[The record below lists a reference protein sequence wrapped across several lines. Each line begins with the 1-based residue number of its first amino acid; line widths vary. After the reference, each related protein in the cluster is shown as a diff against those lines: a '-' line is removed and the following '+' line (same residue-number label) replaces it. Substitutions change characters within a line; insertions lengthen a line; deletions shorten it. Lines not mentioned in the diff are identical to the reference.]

1 MRDSY
6 ATFPFSSISKKFI
19 QNGIYFCLL
28 YSSFSLSHQK
38 EKEKKSFRL
47 VPCLELEQRLS
58 IHQFGRNIDA
68 TCNNN
73 STLSQEAAQPI
84 GLQMQQLD
92 HIISSI
98 YPQTPIW

>member
-1 MRDSY
+1 MGY
-6 ATFPFSSISKKFI
+6 IFVYFTLALVFHTKK
-19 QNGIYFCLL
+19 
-28 YSSFSLSHQK
+28 K
-38 EKEKKSFRL
+38 KKKKSFRL

-73 STLSQEAAQPI
+73 STLSQETAQPI